1 MLLVYSRAP
10 FAFNK
15 LLFIKK
21 KKKKTHHFLFFSL
34 VIYVNKVDYNMTNI
48 IWTDFFNL
56 FSISLIRRKQNA
68 DRCHSC
74 RPIIDEICN
83 EINININVFLKYL

>member
-1 MLLVYSRAP
+1 MLLVYSWAS

-15 LLFIKK
+15 LLFIK
-21 KKKKTHHFLFFSL
+21 FFFFL
-34 VIYVNKVDYNMTNI
+34 VIYVNKVDYMLTNI

-74 RPIIDEICN
+74 RPIIDDSLKMMG
-83 EINININVFLKYL
+83 FLMK